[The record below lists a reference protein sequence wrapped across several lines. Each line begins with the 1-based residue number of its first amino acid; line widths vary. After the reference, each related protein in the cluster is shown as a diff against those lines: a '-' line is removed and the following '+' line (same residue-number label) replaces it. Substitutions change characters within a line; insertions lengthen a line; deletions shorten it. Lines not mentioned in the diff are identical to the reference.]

1 MSEENEPPTPEE
13 PENLPETIPIDPRF
27 PNTNQ
32 TRYCYVMFADYHRCI
47 QLFDAEHADCKYFQR
62 AYKAVCPN
70 FWIEK
75 WEGQINDGIFPYP
88 LPKDKKSDTKK

>member
-1 MSEENEPPTPEE
+1 MSEEDESQSQEEE
-13 PENLPETIPIDPRF
+13 PLRGTIPIDPRF
-27 PNTNQ
+27 PNANQ

-47 QLFDAEHADCKYFQR
+47 RLFNNEHPDCKYFER

-75 WEGQINDGIFPYP
+75 WEGQISDGVFPYP
-88 LPKDKKSDTKK
+88 LPKSKK